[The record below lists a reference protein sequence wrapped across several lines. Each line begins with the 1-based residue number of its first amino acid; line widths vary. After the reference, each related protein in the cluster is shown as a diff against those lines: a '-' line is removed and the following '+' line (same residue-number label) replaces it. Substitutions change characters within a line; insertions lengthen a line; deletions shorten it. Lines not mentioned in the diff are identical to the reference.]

1 MLEED
6 SLAPFGTLA
15 TTDRRK
21 ERYFVSHADFAPEV
35 RVVAVDEW
43 YERAWQSTVSSRCST
58 SAS

>member
-21 ERYFVSHADFAPEV
+21 KRYFVSHADFAPALIV
-35 RVVAVDEW
+35 
-43 YERAWQSTVSSRCST
+43 VSSLFRLIGSMR
-58 SAS
+58 